1 VLFLF
6 LSFSLVPSLGPFLLY
21 PLPSSFFFQFSVF
34 EAVSSYLSNDLYSAD
49 SLFPEDYGDTIVF
62 FFLIIV
68 MLQ

>member
-1 VLFLF
+1 MLFLF

-34 EAVSSYLSNDLYSAD
+34 EDVSSYLSNDLYSAD

-62 FFLIIV
+62 FLIIV